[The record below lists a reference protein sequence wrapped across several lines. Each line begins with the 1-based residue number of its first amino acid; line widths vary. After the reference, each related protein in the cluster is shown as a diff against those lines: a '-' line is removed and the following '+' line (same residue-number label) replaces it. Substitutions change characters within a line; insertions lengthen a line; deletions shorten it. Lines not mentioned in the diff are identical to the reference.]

1 MLGTGTGNSHLSLCW
16 RWLLALCVCERE
28 SVCAHPKYLLLLLR
42 PLSQS
47 GASAMCTSFCPG
59 LWLCLRASACLIY
72 KLARAFCLIPYNKLN
87 KSGTCRHLFHQS
99 LRAHT
104 QHTHTHTEAKR
115 AQPFPPTF
123 GPYEYYATPREGGRT
138 AERTP
143 PRSLLCRS
151 N

>member
-1 MLGTGTGNSHLSLCW
+1 MLGTGTGNSHLSLSAGAGCW
-16 RWLLALCVCERE
+16 RCVCVRE
-28 SVCAHPKYLLLLLR
+28 CVCAHPKYLLLLLR

-104 QHTHTHTEAKR
+104 QHTHTLRQRELNLFHRLSALMNIM
-115 AQPFPPTF
+115 PPQER
-123 GPYEYYATPREGGRT
+123 GENGRKN
-138 AERTP
+138 AAALSVVP
-143 PRSLLCRS
+143 L
-151 N
+151 